1 MRVGSGN
8 VFEYLGGIVAALI
21 IGIDVY
27 WWAIS
32 GNARSDQVGMFV
44 AFIIVAFI
52 AWFLGRMCRHVFDN
66 FTHST

>member
-1 MRVGSGN
+1 MTVGSGN
-8 VFEYLGGIVAALI
+8 VFEYLGGIVAGLI

-44 AFIIVAFI
+44 GFIILAFI
-52 AWFLGRMCRHVFDN
+52 AWFLGRMCRRVFD
-66 FTHST
+66 TLAHST

>member
-1 MRVGSGN
+1 MRICSSN

-27 WWAIS
+27 WLAIE

-44 AFIIVAFI
+44 GFIILAFI
-52 AWFLGRMCRHVFDN
+52 AWF
-66 FTHST
+66 